1 VEANV
6 YGVAV
11 PGHDGR
17 AGMAALV
24 IDPATFD
31 LAVAHRFIADHLPS
45 YARPLFLRIRGELDV
60 TATFKQ
66 KKFDLVRDGFDPSQT
81 GDAIYFNDPHAQ
93 AFKRLDPALYQEIM
107 SGRII
112 V

>member
-1 VEANV
+1 MSTASRFP
-6 YGVAV
+6 A
-11 PGHDGR
+11 HDGR

-24 IDPATFD
+24 IDPAAFD

-45 YARPLFLRIRGELDV
+45 YARPLFVRIRGEMDV

-81 GDAIYFNDPHAQ
+81 SDAIYFNDPHAQ
-93 AFKRLDPALYQEIM
+93 AFKRLDPALYQEIV
-107 SGRII
+107 SGRI
-112 V
+112 VL